1 MPTIPHSPFPIP
13 RSLFPIPRSFCI
25 ALCIVH
31 CALSISAFAA
41 ETNAFWRISQDSNGV
56 WWAISPVRRAGDSS
70 PAMAEGGKA
79 TFLRGVDHANWNGH
93 YCEAL
98 KTNPYRD
105 EMAKKFGGDK
115 AAWRDETLSRLR
127 EWGFNMFGAGCSRE
141 LENRGFAH
149 TVSFEMGQRFCQLGP
164 DHELSHFEGRPG
176 TAFPNVFHPDWPK
189 FCDERAAKLC
199 AAQKDNQDLFGY
211 FFDNELSWRNRTREE
226 AALYFAT
233 IAAAIRRH
241 DPNHLLLGCRF
252 AGMGGQRFV
261 WEEAGKICDVLTFN
275 NYPWADIDRGVIF
288 RSRNSTELFADAVSE
303 RHAWCGRPL
312 IITEWSFPA
321 LDAGLPCSSGAGQRF
336 RTQRERTKATE
347 LMARTLLSLP
357 FMIGYDYFMWV
368 DEPALGISYN
378 FPEDSNYGLVNER
391 GEPYPELTAMFT
403 RLHRDVEKLHG
414 SPGLLPPPAAEA
426 AGGGN
431 RPRTA
436 EAILAAF
443 REQSKAVDGNRTQ
456 STFAKEGDV
465 YTLSSLDGQLR
476 CSGRIG
482 GKFMVESIKLG
493 GIDYGPFTAMLY
505 HGTWQDV
512 DRVTAVE
519 WFSERGTLRV
529 TGVLRADAKAFRIVC
544 DITPTTLMPEGQLTA
559 AKGGDLSG
567 RAALNGA
574 DGTIGTLLVS
584 VVRVDNIGEAPYEN
598 GSVWLRQYAPWA
610 VEKLTGGFR
619 FATNVWKQP
628 DADVWVRA
636 ADGAW
641 CGAASTSPLL
651 KIMHY
656 WVTVD
661 KAPHPDASFA
671 PQGNIV
677 LAPGESYDPKDEMW
691 YVAGYGIGGPEGWR
705 RFLDAFPR

>member
-1 MPTIPHSPFPIP
+1 MPTIPHSPFPLP
-13 RSLFPIPRSFCI
+13 RSLFPIPRSPFPIPHSFCILHSAFCI
-25 ALCIVH
+25 ALVS
-31 CALSISAFAA
+31 AAFAA
-41 ETNAFWRISQDSNGV
+41 DTNAFWRVSQDSNGV

-70 PAMAEGGKA
+70 PAVVEGGKV

-105 EMAKKFGGDK
+105 EMAKKFAGDK

-127 EWGFNMFGAGCSRE
+127 EWGFTMFGAGCSGE

-149 TVSFEMGQRFCQLGP
+149 TAFLSFGQSFCRKGP
-164 DHELSHFEGRPG
+164 EYELSHFEGRPG

-189 FCDERAAKLC
+189 FCDERAAKFC
-199 AAQKDNQDLFGY
+199 APQKDNQDLFGY
-211 FFDNELSWRNRTREE
+211 FFDNELSWRNRTRGE

-252 AGMGGQRFV
+252 AGMGGQRFA
-261 WEEAGKICDVLTFN
+261 WEEAGKVCDVLTFN
-275 NYPWADIDRGVIF
+275 CYPWADIDRGVIF
-288 RSRNSTELFADAVSE
+288 RSRNSTELFADAVAE

-347 LMARTLLSLP
+347 LMARTLLSMP

-403 RLHRDVEKLHG
+403 RLHKEAERLHG
-414 SPGLLPPPAAEA
+414 SPVTIAGEPPTPRE
-426 AGGGN
+426 GN
-431 RPRTA
+431 TPRTA
-436 EAILAAF
+436 EEMMVAF
-443 REQSKAVDGNRTQ
+443 RKQSKAVDGNRKQ
-456 STFAKEGDV
+456 STFEKAGDT
-465 YTLSSLDGQLR
+465 YSLRSPSGLAL
-476 CSGRIG
+476 SGRIG
-482 GKFMVESIKLG
+482 GKHMVESIRLG

-505 HGTWQDV
+505 HGKWQDV
-512 DRVTAVE
+512 DRVTAAE
-519 WFSERGTLRV
+519 WLSERGTLRV
-529 TGVLRADAKAFRIVC
+529 TGELRDETKAFRIVC
-544 DITPTTLMPEGQLTA
+544 DITPLPAATTATASGQQQDATV
-559 AKGGDLSG
+559 
-567 RAALNGA
+567 
-574 DGTIGTLLVS
+574 LVS

-636 ADGAW
+636 SDGAW

-677 LAPGESYDPKDEMW
+677 LAPGQSYDPKGEMW
-691 YVAGYGIGGPEGWR
+691 YVAGYGTGGPEGWR
-705 RFLDAFPR
+705 AFLDAFPN